1 MLSDID
7 ICRSTVLAPI
17 NSIARKAGLLDHEF
31 QALGQHKAKISLRC
45 LDRLSSDSS
54 VSVGSDIKG
63 LSPALANTTHKAKAP
78 GKLIVVTAITPT
90 PLGEG
95 KTVTTIGLAQGI
107 AKLNESVSACIR
119 QPSMGPVFGVKG
131 GAAGGGYSQVA
142 PMEELNLHLTGDI
155 HAVTAAHNLASAAI
169 DARIYHEQRQGS
181 EAFES
186 RSGLKA
192 LNINSNKIVWRRVLD
207 HNDRALRMITVG
219 KNEAGKSING
229 YEREDGF
236 DISAAS
242 ELMAIL
248 ALTSDLQDLR
258 KRIGKIVL
266 AYDLNNQPLTADDFQ
281 VAGAMTVTLKDAIEP
296 TLMQTL
302 EGVPT
307 FIHAGPF
314 ANIAHGNSSII
325 ADNIALRL
333 SDYVVTEGGF
343 GSDMGFEKACNIKA
357 QTSEKSPDCAVI
369 VATLR
374 GLKANS
380 GLYDLRPGNPLPDS
394 IFNDD
399 HDALNAGFENLKW
412 HINNVKKYGVTPVVA
427 INRFPQDSTDE
438 LALLKSMVESY
449 DPKVAVEI
457 SEAFGRGGKG
467 TIELAK
473 SVIKACENDDTFTP
487 LYKFEQ
493 TLEEKIMAVAE
504 VGYGASSITLSETA
518 KCQLQQY
525 TKAGYANLAVC
536 LAKTPLSISTEAH
549 IKGAPSQFDVPIRE
563 LKLCAGAGFI
573 YALCGNVMTMPGLP
587 DKPAFMSL
595 DINSDGEIVG
605 LS

>member
-7 ICRSTVLAPI
+7 ICRSTPLKNISEVA
-17 NSIARKAGLLDHEF
+17 KHAGLQNNEH
-31 QALGQHKAKISLRC
+31 QPLGQYKSKVSLTSLER
-45 LDRLSSDSS
+45 
-54 VSVGSDIKG
+54 
-63 LSPALANTTHKAKAP
+63 LANQQD
-78 GKLIVVTAITPT
+78 GKLVVVTAITPT

-95 KTVTTIGLAQGI
+95 KTVTTIGLAQGL
-107 AKLNESVSACIR
+107 AKINQSAMACIR

-142 PMEELNLHLTGDI
+142 PMEQLNLHLTGDI

-169 DARIYHEQRQGS
+169 DARLYHEQREGLG
-181 EAFES
+181 AFEA

-192 LNINSNKIVWRRVLD
+192 LDIDPNRIVWRRVLD
-207 HNDRALRMITVG
+207 HNDRALRMLTVG
-219 KNEAGKSING
+219 KNEAGKTING
-229 YEREDGF
+229 FEREDGF

-248 ALTSDLQDLR
+248 ALANNLQDLR
-258 KRIGKIVL
+258 KRIGRVVL
-266 AYDLNNQPLTADDFQ
+266 AYNQHGLPLTADDFS
-281 VAGAMTVTLKDAIEP
+281 VAGAMTATMKDSIEP

-307 FIHAGPF
+307 LIHAGPF

-325 ADNIALRL
+325 ADKIALKL
-333 SDYVVTEGGF
+333 SDFVVTEGGF
-343 GSDMGFEKACNIKA
+343 GSDMGFEKACNIKVKA
-357 QTSEKSPDCAVI
+357 SNKKPDCAVV

-394 IFNDD
+394 IFSDD
-399 HDALNAGFENLKW
+399 QDALIAGFENLKW
-412 HINNVKKYGVTPVVA
+412 HINNVKQYGVSIVIA
-427 INRFPQDSTDE
+427 INRFPQDSIQE
-438 LALLKSMVESY
+438 LNALKQMIIDF
-449 DPKVAVEI
+449 DPSARVEI
-457 SEAFGRGGKG
+457 SEAFGKGGEG
-467 TIELAK
+467 ATQLAHA
-473 SVIKACENDDTFTP
+473 VVKACQDNNEFKP
-487 LYKFEQ
+487 LYQSEQ
-493 TLEEKIMAVAE
+493 SLEEKLMAVAE
-504 VGYGASSITLSETA
+504 VGYGASSITLSALA
-518 KCQLQQY
+518 KQQLEEFN
-525 TKAGYANLAVC
+525 KHGFNGLSVC

-549 IKGAPSQFDVPIRE
+549 IKGAPAHFDVPVRE

-595 DINSDGEIVG
+595 DIDDKGDIIG

>member
-7 ICRSTVLAPI
+7 ICRSTPLKNISEVA
-17 NSIARKAGLLDHEF
+17 KQAGLQHNEH
-31 QALGQHKAKISLRC
+31 QPLGQYKSKVSLTSLER
-45 LDRLSSDSS
+45 
-54 VSVGSDIKG
+54 
-63 LSPALANTTHKAKAP
+63 LANQQD
-78 GKLIVVTAITPT
+78 GKLVVVTAITPT

-95 KTVTTIGLAQGI
+95 KTVTTIGLAQGL
-107 AKLNESVSACIR
+107 AKINQSAMACIR

-142 PMEELNLHLTGDI
+142 PMEQLNLHLTGDI

-169 DARIYHEQRQGS
+169 DARLYHEQREGL
-181 EAFES
+181 EAFET
-186 RSGLKA
+186 RSGLKS
-192 LNINSNKIVWRRVLD
+192 LDIDPSRIVWRRVLD

-219 KNEAGKSING
+219 KNEADKTING
-229 YEREDGF
+229 LEREDGF

-248 ALTSDLQDLR
+248 ALADDLQDLR
-258 KRIGKIVL
+258 KRIGRVVL
-266 AYDLNNQPLTADDFQ
+266 AYNNQGSPLTAEDFN
-281 VAGAMTVTLKDAIEP
+281 VAGAMTVTMKDSIEP

-307 FIHAGPF
+307 LIHAGPF

-325 ADNIALRL
+325 ADKIALKL
-333 SDYVVTEGGF
+333 SDFVVTEGGF
-343 GSDMGFEKACNIKA
+343 GSDMGFEKACNIKVKA
-357 QTSEKSPDCAVI
+357 SNKKPDCAIV

-380 GLYDLRPGNPLPDS
+380 GLYDLRPGTPLPDS

-399 HDALNAGFENLKW
+399 QDALAAGFENLKW
-412 HINNVKKYGVTPVVA
+412 HINNVKQYQVPTVVA
-427 INRFPQDSTDE
+427 INQFPQDSAQEIDALKQMITDFDP
-438 LALLKSMVESY
+438 SVSVE
-449 DPKVAVEI
+449 V
-457 SEAFGRGGKG
+457 SEAFGQGGEG
-467 TIELAK
+467 TTQLAHA
-473 SVIKACENDDTFTP
+473 VVKACQTESKFKP
-487 LYKFEQ
+487 LYYSEQ
-493 TLEEKIMAVAE
+493 SLEEKLMAVAE
-504 VGYGASSITLSETA
+504 VGYGAASISLSPLA
-518 KCQLQQY
+518 RKQLTEFNQH
-525 TKAGYANLAVC
+525 GYGDLSVC
-536 LAKTPLSISTEAH
+536 LAKTPLSISTEAQ
-549 IKGAPSQFDVPIRE
+549 IKGAPTQFDVPVRE

-595 DINSDGEIVG
+595 DIDSNGNIIG

>member
-7 ICRSTVLAPI
+7 ICRSTPLKNISEVA
-17 NSIARKAGLLDHEF
+17 KHAGLQNNEH
-31 QALGQHKAKISLRC
+31 QPLGQYKSKVSLTSLER
-45 LDRLSSDSS
+45 
-54 VSVGSDIKG
+54 
-63 LSPALANTTHKAKAP
+63 LANQQD
-78 GKLIVVTAITPT
+78 GKLVIVTAITPT

-95 KTVTTIGLAQGI
+95 KTVTTIGLAQGL
-107 AKLNESVSACIR
+107 AKINQSAMACIR

-142 PMEELNLHLTGDI
+142 PMEQLNLHLTGDI

-169 DARIYHEQRQGS
+169 DARLYHEQREGLG
-181 EAFES
+181 AFEA

-192 LNINSNKIVWRRVLD
+192 LDIDPNRIVWRRVLD
-207 HNDRALRMITVG
+207 HNDRALRMLTVG
-219 KNEAGKSING
+219 KNEAGKTING
-229 YEREDGF
+229 FEREDGF

-248 ALTSDLQDLR
+248 ALANNLQDLR
-258 KRIGKIVL
+258 KRIGRVVL
-266 AYDLNNQPLTADDFQ
+266 AYNQHGLPLTADDFS
-281 VAGAMTVTLKDAIEP
+281 VAGAMTVTMKDSIEP

-307 FIHAGPF
+307 LIHAGPF

-325 ADNIALRL
+325 ADKIALKL
-333 SDYVVTEGGF
+333 SDFVVTEGGF
-343 GSDMGFEKACNIKA
+343 GSDMGFEKACNIKVKA
-357 QTSEKSPDCAVI
+357 SNKKPDCAVV

-394 IFNDD
+394 IFSDD
-399 HDALNAGFENLKW
+399 QDSLIAGFENLKW
-412 HINNVKKYGVTPVVA
+412 HINNVKQYGVSIVIA
-427 INRFPQDSTDE
+427 INRFPQDSIQE
-438 LALLKSMVESY
+438 LNALKQMIIDF
-449 DPKVAVEI
+449 DPSVRVEI
-457 SEAFGRGGKG
+457 SEAFGKGGEG
-467 TIELAK
+467 ATQLAHA
-473 SVIKACENDDTFTP
+473 VVKACQDNNEFKP
-487 LYKFEQ
+487 LYQSEQ
-493 TLEEKIMAVAE
+493 SLEEKLMAVAE
-504 VGYGASSITLSETA
+504 VGYGASSITLSALA
-518 KCQLQQY
+518 KQQLEEFN
-525 TKAGYANLAVC
+525 KHGFNGLSVC

-549 IKGAPSQFDVPIRE
+549 IKGAPAHFDVPVRE

-573 YALCGNVMTMPGLP
+573 YALCSNVMTMPGLP

-595 DINSDGEIVG
+595 DIDDKGDIIG

>member
-7 ICRSTVLAPI
+7 ICRSTPLKNISEVA
-17 NSIARKAGLLDHEF
+17 KQAGLQHNEH
-31 QALGQHKAKISLRC
+31 QPLGQYKSKVSLTS
-45 LDRLSSDSS
+45 LERLSNQQD
-54 VSVGSDIKG
+54 
-63 LSPALANTTHKAKAP
+63 
-78 GKLIVVTAITPT
+78 GKLVVVTAITPT

-95 KTVTTIGLAQGI
+95 KTVTTIGLAQGL
-107 AKLNESVSACIR
+107 AKINQSAMACIR

-142 PMEELNLHLTGDI
+142 PMEQLNLHLTGDI

-169 DARIYHEQRQGS
+169 DARLYHEQREGL
-181 EAFES
+181 EAFEA

-192 LNINSNKIVWRRVLD
+192 LDIDPTRIVWRRVLD

-219 KNEAGKSING
+219 KNEASKTING
-229 YEREDGF
+229 FEREDGF

-248 ALTSDLQDLR
+248 ALADDLQDLR
-258 KRIGKIVL
+258 KRIGRVVL
-266 AYDLNNQPLTADDFQ
+266 AYNKQGLPLTADDFN
-281 VAGAMTVTLKDAIEP
+281 VAGAMTVTMKDSIEP

-307 FIHAGPF
+307 LIHAGPF

-325 ADNIALRL
+325 ADKIALKL
-333 SDYVVTEGGF
+333 SDFVVTEGGF
-343 GSDMGFEKACNIKA
+343 GSDMGFEKACNIKVKA
-357 QTSEKSPDCAVI
+357 SNKKPDCAVV

-380 GLYDLRPGNPLPDS
+380 GLYDLRPGTPLPDS

-399 HDALNAGFENLKW
+399 QDALVAGFENLKW
-412 HINNVKKYGVTPVVA
+412 HITNVKQYQVPTVVA
-427 INRFPQDSTDE
+427 INQFPQDSAQELDALKQMITDFDP
-438 LALLKSMVESY
+438 SVSVE
-449 DPKVAVEI
+449 V
-457 SEAFGRGGKG
+457 SEAFGQGGEG
-467 TIELAK
+467 TTQLARA
-473 SVIKACENDDTFTP
+473 VVEACQKESEFEP
-487 LYKFEQ
+487 LYHSEQ
-493 TLEEKIMAVAE
+493 TLEEKLMAVAE
-504 VGYGASSITLSETA
+504 VGYGAASISLSPLA
-518 KCQLQQY
+518 KKQLAEF
-525 TKAGYANLAVC
+525 KLHGYSNLSVC
-536 LAKTPLSISTEAH
+536 LAKTPLSVSTEAH
-549 IKGAPSQFDVPIRE
+549 IKGAPTQFDVPVRE

-595 DINSDGEIVG
+595 DIDSNGNIVG

>member
-7 ICRSTVLAPI
+7 ICRSTPLKNISEVA
-17 NSIARKAGLLDHEF
+17 KQAGLQHNEH
-31 QALGQHKAKISLRC
+31 QPLGQYKSKVSLTSLER
-45 LDRLSSDSS
+45 
-54 VSVGSDIKG
+54 
-63 LSPALANTTHKAKAP
+63 LANQQD
-78 GKLIVVTAITPT
+78 GKLVVVTAITPT

-95 KTVTTIGLAQGI
+95 KTVTTIGLAQGL
-107 AKLNESVSACIR
+107 AKIHQSAMACIR

-142 PMEELNLHLTGDI
+142 PMEQLNLHLTGDI

-169 DARIYHEQRQGS
+169 DARLYHEHREGL
-181 EAFES
+181 EAFEA

-192 LNINSNKIVWRRVLD
+192 LNIDPSRIVWRRVLD

-219 KNEAGKSING
+219 KNEADKTING
-229 YEREDGF
+229 LEREDGF

-248 ALTSDLQDLR
+248 ALADDLQDLR
-258 KRIGKIVL
+258 KRIGRVVL
-266 AYDLNNQPLTADDFQ
+266 AYNNQGSPLTAEDFN
-281 VAGAMTVTLKDAIEP
+281 VAGAMTVTMKDSIEP

-307 FIHAGPF
+307 LIHAGPF

-325 ADNIALRL
+325 ADKIALKL
-333 SDYVVTEGGF
+333 SDFVVTEGGF
-343 GSDMGFEKACNIKA
+343 GSDMGFEKACNIKVKA
-357 QTSEKSPDCAVI
+357 SNKKPDCAVV

-380 GLYDLRPGNPLPDS
+380 GLYDLRPGTPLPDS

-399 HDALNAGFENLKW
+399 QHALTAGFENLKW
-412 HINNVKKYGVTPVVA
+412 HINNVKQYKVPTVVA
-427 INRFPQDSTDE
+427 INRFPQDSAQD
-438 LALLKSMVESY
+438 LDALKQMIIDFDPSVSVE
-449 DPKVAVEI
+449 V
-457 SEAFGRGGKG
+457 SEAFGQGGEG
-467 TIELAK
+467 AIQLAHA
-473 SVIKACENDDTFTP
+473 VVKACQTESKFKP
-487 LYKFEQ
+487 LYYSEQ
-493 TLEEKIMAVAE
+493 SLEEKLMAVAE
-504 VGYGASSITLSETA
+504 VGYGAASISLSPLA
-518 KCQLQQY
+518 RKQLTEFNQH
-525 TKAGYANLAVC
+525 GYGDLSVC
-536 LAKTPLSISTEAH
+536 LAKTPLSISTEAQ
-549 IKGAPSQFDVPIRE
+549 IKGAPTQFDVPVRE

-595 DINSDGEIVG
+595 DIDSNGNIIG

>member
-7 ICRSTVLAPI
+7 ICRNTPLA
-17 NSIARKAGLLDHEF
+17 SITEVATQAGLLEGEYAS
-31 QALGQHKAKISLRC
+31 QGKYKAKVSLDS
-45 LDRLSSDSS
+45 LKRLSQCD
-54 VSVGSDIKG
+54 
-63 LSPALANTTHKAKAP
+63 T
-78 GKLIVVTAITPT
+78 GKLILVTAITPT

-107 AKLNESVSACIR
+107 SKLNRSVTACIR

-155 HAVTAAHNLASAAI
+155 HAVTAAHNLAAAAI
-169 DARIYHEQRQGS
+169 DARIYHEQRNGYDD
-181 EAFES
+181 FET
-186 RSGLKA
+186 RSGLNA
-192 LNINSNKIVWRRVLD
+192 LRIDPQRVVWKRVMD
-207 HNDRALRMITVG
+207 HNDRALRMVTVG
-219 KNEAGKSING
+219 RNEPGKVING

-248 ALTSDLQDLR
+248 ALATDLRDLR
-258 KRIGKIVL
+258 KRIGRIVV
-266 AYDLNNQPLTADDFQ
+266 AYDLDGKPVTAEDLQ
-281 VAGAMTVTLKDAIEP
+281 VAGAMAVSMKEAIEP

-307 FIHAGPF
+307 LIHAGPF

-325 ADNIALRL
+325 ADNIATKL
-333 SDYVVTEGGF
+333 SEFTVTEGGF

-357 QTSEKSPDCAVI
+357 QVSGKAPDCAVI

-380 GLYDLRPGNPLPDS
+380 GLYDLKPGQPIPDS
-394 IFNDD
+394 LFEDD
-399 HDALNAGFENLKW
+399 ANALAAGFENLKW
-412 HINNVKKYGVTPVVA
+412 HINNVNKYGVPAVVA
-427 INRFPQDSTDE
+427 INRFPQDSDAE
-438 LALLKSMVESY
+438 LYALKEMVESL
-449 DPKVAVEI
+449 PNNVEVAI
-457 SEAFGRGGKG
+457 SEGFVKGGEGTVVLAEKVLGQCAKG
-467 TIELAK
+467 
-473 SVIKACENDDTFTP
+473 SNFTP

-493 TLEEKIMAVAE
+493 STEEKLMAVAE
-504 VGYGASSITLSETA
+504 AGYGAASITLSDTA
-518 KCQLQQY
+518 KQQLKEL
-525 TKAGYANLAVC
+525 KANGFDKLAVC
-536 LAKTPLSISTEAH
+536 LAKTPLSISTDGS
-549 IKGAPSQFDVPIRE
+549 IKGAPSGFDVSIRE

-587 DKPAFMSL
+587 DKPAFMNL
-595 DINSDGEIVG
+595 DLDDNGNIIG

>member
-7 ICRSTVLAPI
+7 ICRSTPLKNISEVA
-17 NSIARKAGLLDHEF
+17 KQAGLQHNEH
-31 QALGQHKAKISLRC
+31 QPLGQYKSKVSLTS
-45 LDRLSSDSS
+45 LERLSNQQD
-54 VSVGSDIKG
+54 
-63 LSPALANTTHKAKAP
+63 
-78 GKLIVVTAITPT
+78 GKLVVVTAITPT

-95 KTVTTIGLAQGI
+95 KTVTTIGLAQGL
-107 AKLNESVSACIR
+107 AKINQSAMACIR

-142 PMEELNLHLTGDI
+142 PMDQLNLHLTGDI

-169 DARIYHEQRQGS
+169 DARLYHEQREGL
-181 EAFES
+181 EAFEA

-192 LNINSNKIVWRRVLD
+192 LDIDPTRIVWRRVLD

-219 KNEAGKSING
+219 KNEASKTING
-229 YEREDGF
+229 FEREDGF

-248 ALTSDLQDLR
+248 ALADDLQDLR
-258 KRIGKIVL
+258 KRIGRVVL
-266 AYDLNNQPLTADDFQ
+266 AYNKQGLPLTADDFN
-281 VAGAMTVTLKDAIEP
+281 VAGAMTVTMKDSIEP

-307 FIHAGPF
+307 LIHAGPF

-325 ADNIALRL
+325 ADKIALKL
-333 SDYVVTEGGF
+333 SDFVVTEGGF
-343 GSDMGFEKACNIKA
+343 GSDMGFEKACNIKVKA
-357 QTSEKSPDCAVI
+357 SNKKPDCAVV

-380 GLYDLRPGNPLPDS
+380 GLYDLRPGTPLPDS

-399 HDALNAGFENLKW
+399 QDALVAGFENLKW
-412 HINNVKKYGVTPVVA
+412 HITNVKQYQVPTVVA
-427 INRFPQDSTDE
+427 INQFPQDSAQELDALKQMITDFDP
-438 LALLKSMVESY
+438 SVSVE
-449 DPKVAVEI
+449 V
-457 SEAFGRGGKG
+457 SEAFGQGGEG
-467 TIELAK
+467 TTQLARA
-473 SVIKACENDDTFTP
+473 VVKACQKESEFEP
-487 LYKFEQ
+487 LYHSEQ
-493 TLEEKIMAVAE
+493 TLEEKLMAVAE
-504 VGYGASSITLSETA
+504 VGYGAASISLSPLA
-518 KCQLQQY
+518 KKQLAEF
-525 TKAGYANLAVC
+525 KLHGYSNLSVC
-536 LAKTPLSISTEAH
+536 LAKTPLSVSTEAH
-549 IKGAPSQFDVPIRE
+549 IKGAPTQFDVPVRE

-595 DINSDGEIVG
+595 DIDSNGNIVG

>member
-7 ICRSTVLAPI
+7 ICRSTPLKNISEVA
-17 NSIARKAGLLDHEF
+17 KQAGLQHNEH
-31 QALGQHKAKISLRC
+31 QPLGQYKSKVSLTSLER
-45 LDRLSSDSS
+45 
-54 VSVGSDIKG
+54 
-63 LSPALANTTHKAKAP
+63 LANQQD
-78 GKLIVVTAITPT
+78 GKLVVVTAITPT

-95 KTVTTIGLAQGI
+95 KTVTTIGLAQGL
-107 AKLNESVSACIR
+107 AKIHQSAMACIR

-142 PMEELNLHLTGDI
+142 PMEQLNLHLTGDI

-169 DARIYHEQRQGS
+169 DARLYHEHREGL
-181 EAFES
+181 EAFEA

-192 LNINSNKIVWRRVLD
+192 LNIDPSRIVWRRVLD

-219 KNEAGKSING
+219 KNEADKTING
-229 YEREDGF
+229 LEREDGF

-248 ALTSDLQDLR
+248 ALADDLQDLR
-258 KRIGKIVL
+258 KRIGRVVL
-266 AYDLNNQPLTADDFQ
+266 AYNNQGSPLTAEDFN
-281 VAGAMTVTLKDAIEP
+281 VAGAMTVTMKDSIEP

-307 FIHAGPF
+307 LIHAGPF

-325 ADNIALRL
+325 ADKIALKL
-333 SDYVVTEGGF
+333 SDFVVTEGGF
-343 GSDMGFEKACNIKA
+343 GSDMGFEKACNIKVKA
-357 QTSEKSPDCAVI
+357 SNKKPDCAVV

-380 GLYDLRPGNPLPDS
+380 GLYDLRPGTPLPDS

-399 HDALNAGFENLKW
+399 QHALTAGFENLKW
-412 HINNVKKYGVTPVVA
+412 HINNVKQYKVPTVVA
-427 INRFPQDSTDE
+427 INRFPQDSAQE
-438 LALLKSMVESY
+438 LDALKQMIIDFDPSVSVE
-449 DPKVAVEI
+449 V
-457 SEAFGRGGKG
+457 SEAFGQGGEG
-467 TIELAK
+467 AIQLAHA
-473 SVIKACENDDTFTP
+473 VVKACQTESKFKP
-487 LYKFEQ
+487 LYYSEQ
-493 TLEEKIMAVAE
+493 SLEEKLMAVAE
-504 VGYGASSITLSETA
+504 VGYGAASISLSPLA
-518 KCQLQQY
+518 RKQLTEFDQH
-525 TKAGYANLAVC
+525 GYGDLSVC
-536 LAKTPLSISTEAH
+536 LAKTPLSISTEAQ
-549 IKGAPSQFDVPIRE
+549 IKGAPTQFNVPVRE

-595 DINSDGEIVG
+595 DIDSNGNIIG
-605 LS
+605 LN

>member
-7 ICRSTVLAPI
+7 ICRSTPLKNISEVA
-17 NSIARKAGLLDHEF
+17 KQAGLQHNEH
-31 QALGQHKAKISLRC
+31 QPLGQYKSKVSLTSLER
-45 LDRLSSDSS
+45 
-54 VSVGSDIKG
+54 
-63 LSPALANTTHKAKAP
+63 LANQQD
-78 GKLIVVTAITPT
+78 GKLVVVTAITPT

-95 KTVTTIGLAQGI
+95 KTVTTIGLAQGL
-107 AKLNESVSACIR
+107 AKINQSAMACIR

-142 PMEELNLHLTGDI
+142 PMEQLNLHLTGDI

-169 DARIYHEQRQGS
+169 DARLYHEHREGL
-181 EAFES
+181 EAFEA

-192 LNINSNKIVWRRVLD
+192 LNIDPSRIVWRRVLD

-219 KNEAGKSING
+219 KNEADKTING
-229 YEREDGF
+229 LEREDGF

-248 ALTSDLQDLR
+248 ALADDLQDLR
-258 KRIGKIVL
+258 KRIGRVVL
-266 AYDLNNQPLTADDFQ
+266 AYNNQGSPLTAEDFN
-281 VAGAMTVTLKDAIEP
+281 VAGAMTVTMKDSIEP

-307 FIHAGPF
+307 LIHAGPF

-325 ADNIALRL
+325 ADKIALKL
-333 SDYVVTEGGF
+333 SDFVVTEGGF
-343 GSDMGFEKACNIKA
+343 GSDMGFEKACNIKVKA
-357 QTSEKSPDCAVI
+357 SNKKPDCAVV

-380 GLYDLRPGNPLPDS
+380 GLYDLRPGTPLPDS

-399 HDALNAGFENLKW
+399 QDALTAGFENLKW
-412 HINNVKKYGVTPVVA
+412 HINNVKQYQVPTVVA
-427 INRFPQDSTDE
+427 INRFPQDSAQELDTLKQMITDFDP
-438 LALLKSMVESY
+438 SVSVE
-449 DPKVAVEI
+449 V
-457 SEAFGRGGKG
+457 SEAFGQGGEG
-467 TIELAK
+467 AIQLAHA
-473 SVIKACENDDTFTP
+473 VVKACQTESKFKP
-487 LYKFEQ
+487 LYYSEQ
-493 TLEEKIMAVAE
+493 SLEEKLMAVAE
-504 VGYGASSITLSETA
+504 VGYGAASISLSPLA
-518 KCQLQQY
+518 RKQLTEFNQH
-525 TKAGYANLAVC
+525 GYGDLSVC
-536 LAKTPLSISTEAH
+536 LAKTPLSISTEAQ
-549 IKGAPSQFDVPIRE
+549 IKGAPTQFNVPVRE

-595 DINSDGEIVG
+595 DIDSNGNIIG
-605 LS
+605 LN

>member
-7 ICRSTVLAPI
+7 ICRSTPLKNISEVA
-17 NSIARKAGLLDHEF
+17 KQAGLHHNEH
-31 QALGQHKAKISLRC
+31 QPLGQYKSKVSLTS
-45 LDRLSSDSS
+45 LERLVNQQD
-54 VSVGSDIKG
+54 
-63 LSPALANTTHKAKAP
+63 
-78 GKLIVVTAITPT
+78 GKLVVVTAITPT

-95 KTVTTIGLAQGI
+95 KTVTTIGLAQGL
-107 AKLNESVSACIR
+107 AKINQSSMACIR

-142 PMEELNLHLTGDI
+142 PMEQLNLHLTGDI

-169 DARIYHEQRQGS
+169 DARLYHEQREGLK
-181 EAFES
+181 AFEV

-192 LNINSNKIVWRRVLD
+192 LDIDPSRIVWRRVLD

-219 KNEAGKSING
+219 KNEADKTING
-229 YEREDGF
+229 FEREDGF

-248 ALTSDLQDLR
+248 ALADNLQDLR
-258 KRIGKIVL
+258 KRIGRVVL
-266 AYDLNNQPLTADDFQ
+266 AYNKQGLPLTADDFN
-281 VAGAMTVTLKDAIEP
+281 VAGAMTVTMKDSIEP

-307 FIHAGPF
+307 LIHAGPF

-325 ADNIALRL
+325 ADKIALKL
-333 SDYVVTEGGF
+333 SDFVVTEGGF
-343 GSDMGFEKACNIKA
+343 GSDMGFEKACNIKVKA
-357 QTSEKSPDCAVI
+357 SNKKPDCAVV

-380 GLYDLRPGNPLPDS
+380 GLYDLRPGTPLPES
-394 IFNDD
+394 IFSDD
-399 HDALNAGFENLKW
+399 QDALIAGFENLKW
-412 HINNVKKYGVTPVVA
+412 HINNVKQYRVPTVIA
-427 INRFPQDSTDE
+427 INRFPQDSAQELEALKQMITDFD
-438 LALLKSMVESY
+438 SNVSVE
-449 DPKVAVEI
+449 V
-457 SEAFGRGGKG
+457 SEAFGQGGEG
-467 TIELAK
+467 ATQLAHA
-473 SVIKACENDDTFTP
+473 VVKACQSESEFKP
-487 LYKFEQ
+487 LYNSEQ
-493 TLEEKIMAVAE
+493 SIEEKLMAVAE
-504 VGYGASSITLSETA
+504 VGYGAASISLSPLA
-518 KCQLQQY
+518 KKQLAEFNQH
-525 TKAGYANLAVC
+525 GYSDLSVC

-549 IKGAPSQFDVPIRE
+549 IKGAPTQFNVPVRE

-595 DINSDGEIVG
+595 DIDSNGNIIG

>member
-7 ICRSTVLAPI
+7 ICRSTPLKNISEVA
-17 NSIARKAGLLDHEF
+17 KQAGL
-31 QALGQHKAKISLRC
+31 QHNEHQPLEQYKSKVSLTSLER
-45 LDRLSSDSS
+45 
-54 VSVGSDIKG
+54 
-63 LSPALANTTHKAKAP
+63 LANQQD
-78 GKLIVVTAITPT
+78 GKLVVVTAITPT

-95 KTVTTIGLAQGI
+95 KTVTTIGLAQGL
-107 AKLNESVSACIR
+107 AKIHQSAMACIR

-142 PMEELNLHLTGDI
+142 PMEQLNLHLTGDI

-169 DARIYHEQRQGS
+169 DARLYHEHREGL
-181 EAFES
+181 EAFEA

-192 LNINSNKIVWRRVLD
+192 LNIDPSRIVWRRVLD
-207 HNDRALRMITVG
+207 HNDRALRMVTVG
-219 KNEAGKSING
+219 KNEADKTING
-229 YEREDGF
+229 LEREDGF

-248 ALTSDLQDLR
+248 ALADDLQDLR
-258 KRIGKIVL
+258 KRIGRVVL
-266 AYDLNNQPLTADDFQ
+266 AYNNQGSPLTADDFN
-281 VAGAMTVTLKDAIEP
+281 VAGAMTVTMKDSIEP

-307 FIHAGPF
+307 LIHAGPF

-325 ADNIALRL
+325 ADKIALKL
-333 SDYVVTEGGF
+333 SDFVVTEGGF
-343 GSDMGFEKACNIKA
+343 GSDMGFEKACNIKVKA
-357 QTSEKSPDCAVI
+357 SNKKPDCAVV

-380 GLYDLRPGNPLPDS
+380 GLYDLRPGTPLPDS

-399 HDALNAGFENLKW
+399 QDALTAGFENLKW
-412 HINNVKKYGVTPVVA
+412 HINNVKQYKVPTVVA
-427 INRFPQDSTDE
+427 INRFPQDSAQE
-438 LALLKSMVESY
+438 LDALKQMIIDFDPSVSVE
-449 DPKVAVEI
+449 V
-457 SEAFGRGGKG
+457 SEAFGQGGEGAIK
-467 TIELAK
+467 LANA
-473 SVIKACENDDTFTP
+473 VVKACQTESKFKP
-487 LYKFEQ
+487 LYHSEQ
-493 TLEEKIMAVAE
+493 SLEEKLMAVAE
-504 VGYGASSITLSETA
+504 VGYGAASISLSPLA
-518 KCQLQQY
+518 RKQLTEFNQH
-525 TKAGYANLAVC
+525 GYSDLSVC
-536 LAKTPLSISTEAH
+536 LAKTPLSISTEAQ
-549 IKGAPSQFDVPIRE
+549 IKGAPTQFDVPVRE

-595 DINSDGEIVG
+595 DIDSNGNIIG

>member
-7 ICRSTVLAPI
+7 ICRSTPLKNISEVA
-17 NSIARKAGLLDHEF
+17 KQAGLHHNEH
-31 QALGQHKAKISLRC
+31 QPLGQYKSKVSLTS
-45 LDRLSSDSS
+45 LERLASQQD
-54 VSVGSDIKG
+54 
-63 LSPALANTTHKAKAP
+63 
-78 GKLIVVTAITPT
+78 GKLVVVTAITPT

-95 KTVTTIGLAQGI
+95 KTVTTIGLAQGL
-107 AKLNESVSACIR
+107 AKINQSAMACIR

-142 PMEELNLHLTGDI
+142 PMEQLNLHLTGDI
-155 HAVTAAHNLASAAI
+155 HAVTVAHNLASAAI
-169 DARIYHEQRQGS
+169 DARLYHEQREGLETF
-181 EAFES
+181 EA

-192 LNINSNKIVWRRVLD
+192 LDIDPRRIVWRRVLD

-219 KNEAGKSING
+219 KNEADKTING
-229 YEREDGF
+229 FEREDGF

-248 ALTSDLQDLR
+248 ALTDDLQDLR
-258 KRIGKIVL
+258 KRIGRVVL
-266 AYDLNNQPLTADDFQ
+266 AYNNQGLPLTADDFN
-281 VAGAMTVTLKDAIEP
+281 VAGAMTVTMKDSIEP

-307 FIHAGPF
+307 LIHAGPF

-325 ADNIALRL
+325 ADKIALKL
-333 SDYVVTEGGF
+333 SDFVVTEGGF
-343 GSDMGFEKACNIKA
+343 GSDMGFEKACNIKVKA
-357 QTSEKSPDCAVI
+357 SNKKPDCAVI

-380 GLYDLRPGNPLPDS
+380 GLYDLRPGTPLPDS
-394 IFNDD
+394 IFNGDQ
-399 HDALNAGFENLKW
+399 DALIAGFENLKW
-412 HINNVKKYGVTPVVA
+412 HINNVKQYQVPTVVA
-427 INRFPQDSTDE
+427 INRFPQDSVQELDALKQMITDFDP
-438 LALLKSMVESY
+438 SVSVE
-449 DPKVAVEI
+449 V
-457 SEAFGRGGKG
+457 SEAFGQGGEGATK
-467 TIELAK
+467 LAHA
-473 SVIKACENDDTFTP
+473 VVKACQKQSEFKP
-487 LYKFEQ
+487 LYHSKQ
-493 TLEEKIMAVAE
+493 SLEEKLMAVAE
-504 VGYGASSITLSETA
+504 VGYGAASISLSPLA
-518 KCQLQQY
+518 KKQLAEFRQH
-525 TKAGYANLAVC
+525 GYSDLSVC

-549 IKGAPSQFDVPIRE
+549 IKGAPSQFDVPVRE

-595 DINSDGEIVG
+595 DIDSKGNIVG

>member
-7 ICRSTVLAPI
+7 ICRSTPLKNISEVA
-17 NSIARKAGLLDHEF
+17 KHAGLQNNEH
-31 QALGQHKAKISLRC
+31 QPLGQYKSKVSLTSLER
-45 LDRLSSDSS
+45 
-54 VSVGSDIKG
+54 
-63 LSPALANTTHKAKAP
+63 LANQQD
-78 GKLIVVTAITPT
+78 GKLVVVTAITPT

-95 KTVTTIGLAQGI
+95 KTVTTIGLAQGL
-107 AKLNESVSACIR
+107 AKINQSAMACIR

-142 PMEELNLHLTGDI
+142 PMEQLNLHLTGDI

-169 DARIYHEQRQGS
+169 DARLYHEQREGLG
-181 EAFES
+181 AFEA

-192 LNINSNKIVWRRVLD
+192 LDIDPNRIVWRRVLD
-207 HNDRALRMITVG
+207 HNDRALRMLTVG
-219 KNEAGKSING
+219 KNEAGKTING
-229 YEREDGF
+229 FEREDGF

-248 ALTSDLQDLR
+248 ALANNLQDLR
-258 KRIGKIVL
+258 KRIGRVVL
-266 AYDLNNQPLTADDFQ
+266 AYNQHGLPLTADDFS
-281 VAGAMTVTLKDAIEP
+281 VAGAMTVTMKDSIEP

-307 FIHAGPF
+307 LIHAGPF

-325 ADNIALRL
+325 ADKIALKL
-333 SDYVVTEGGF
+333 SDFVVTEGGF
-343 GSDMGFEKACNIKA
+343 GSDMGFEKACNIKVKA
-357 QTSEKSPDCAVI
+357 SNKKPDCAVV

-394 IFNDD
+394 IFSDD
-399 HDALNAGFENLKW
+399 QDALIAGFENLKW
-412 HINNVKKYGVTPVVA
+412 HINNVKQYGVSIVIA
-427 INRFPQDSTDE
+427 INRFPQDSIQE
-438 LALLKSMVESY
+438 LNALKQMIIDF
-449 DPKVAVEI
+449 DPSVRVEI
-457 SEAFGRGGKG
+457 SEAFGKGGEG
-467 TIELAK
+467 ATQLAHA
-473 SVIKACENDDTFTP
+473 VVKACQDNNEFKP
-487 LYKFEQ
+487 LYQSEQ
-493 TLEEKIMAVAE
+493 SLEEKLMAVAE
-504 VGYGASSITLSETA
+504 VGYGASSITLSALA
-518 KCQLQQY
+518 KQQLEEFN
-525 TKAGYANLAVC
+525 KHGFNGLSVC

-549 IKGAPSQFDVPIRE
+549 IKGAPAHFDVPVRE

-595 DINSDGEIVG
+595 DIDDKGDIIG

>member
-7 ICRSTVLAPI
+7 ICRNTPLSPI
-17 NSIARKAGLLDHEF
+17 TDIAHHVGLLEGEF
-31 QALGQHKAKISLRC
+31 ASQGAYKAKVSLNS
-45 LDRLSSDSS
+45 LERLQQCD
-54 VSVGSDIKG
+54 
-63 LSPALANTTHKAKAP
+63 T
-78 GKLIVVTAITPT
+78 GKLILVTAITPT

-107 AKLNESVSACIR
+107 AKLNRTVTACIR

-155 HAVTAAHNLASAAI
+155 HAVTAAHNLAAAAI
-169 DARIYHEQRQGS
+169 DARIYHEQRNGYDDF
-181 EAFES
+181 EA
-186 RSGLKA
+186 RSGLTA
-192 LNINSNKIVWRRVLD
+192 LRIDAKRVVWKRVMD
-207 HNDRALRMITVG
+207 HNDRALRMVTVG
-219 KNEAGKSING
+219 HNEPGKHING

-248 ALTSDLQDLR
+248 ALASDLKDLR
-258 KRIGKIVL
+258 ARIGRIVV
-266 AYDLNNQPLTADDFQ
+266 AYNLDGKPVTTEDLQ
-281 VAGAMTVTLKDAIEP
+281 VAGAMAVSMKEAIEP

-307 FIHAGPF
+307 LIHAGPF

-325 ADNIALRL
+325 ADNIATKL
-333 SDYVVTEGGF
+333 SEFTVTEGGF

-357 QTSEKSPDCAVI
+357 QVSGKAPDCAVI

-380 GLYDLRPGNPLPDS
+380 GLYDLKPGQAIPDS
-394 IFNDD
+394 LFEDD
-399 HDALNAGFENLKW
+399 SDALLAGFENLKW
-412 HINNVKKYGVTPVVA
+412 HINNVNKYGVPAVVA
-427 INRFPQDSTDE
+427 INRFPQDSDAE
-438 LALLKSMVESY
+438 LQELKALVESL
-449 DPKVAVEI
+449 PNNVEVAI
-457 SEAFGRGGKG
+457 SEGFAKGGEG
-467 TIELAK
+467 TLDLAEK
-473 SVIKACENDDTFTP
+473 VIAQCATNASFTP
-487 LYKFEQ
+487 LYQFEQ
-493 TLEEKIMAVAE
+493 ATEEKIMAVAE
-504 VGYGASSITLSETA
+504 AGYGAASITLSDTA
-518 KCQLQQY
+518 KQQL
-525 TKAGYANLAVC
+525 KSLKEHGYDQLAVC
-536 LAKTPLSISTEAH
+536 LAKTPLSISTDGS
-549 IKGAPSQFDVPIRE
+549 IKGAPSGFDVSIRE

-587 DKPAFMSL
+587 EKPAFMNL
-595 DINSDGEIVG
+595 DLDDNGNIIG

>member
-7 ICRSTVLAPI
+7 ICRSTPLKNISEVA
-17 NSIARKAGLLDHEF
+17 KHAGLQNNEH
-31 QALGQHKAKISLRC
+31 QPLGQYKSKVSLTSLER
-45 LDRLSSDSS
+45 
-54 VSVGSDIKG
+54 
-63 LSPALANTTHKAKAP
+63 LANQQD
-78 GKLIVVTAITPT
+78 GKLVVVTAITPT

-95 KTVTTIGLAQGI
+95 KTVTTIGLAQGL
-107 AKLNESVSACIR
+107 AKINQSAMACIR

-142 PMEELNLHLTGDI
+142 PMEQLNLHLTGDI

-169 DARIYHEQRQGS
+169 DARLYHEQREGLG
-181 EAFES
+181 AFEA

-192 LNINSNKIVWRRVLD
+192 LDIDPNRIVWRRVLD
-207 HNDRALRMITVG
+207 HNDRALRMLTVG
-219 KNEAGKSING
+219 KNEAGKTING
-229 YEREDGF
+229 FEREDGF

-248 ALTSDLQDLR
+248 ALANNLQDLR
-258 KRIGKIVL
+258 KRIGRVVL
-266 AYDLNNQPLTADDFQ
+266 AYNQHGLPLTADDLS
-281 VAGAMTVTLKDAIEP
+281 VAGAMTVTMKDSIEP

-307 FIHAGPF
+307 LIHAGPF

-325 ADNIALRL
+325 ADKIALKL
-333 SDYVVTEGGF
+333 SDFVVTEGGF
-343 GSDMGFEKACNIKA
+343 GSDMGFEKACNIKVKA
-357 QTSEKSPDCAVI
+357 SNKKPDCAVV

-394 IFNDD
+394 IFSDD
-399 HDALNAGFENLKW
+399 QDALIAGFENLKW
-412 HINNVKKYGVTPVVA
+412 HINNVKQYGVSIVIA
-427 INRFPQDSTDE
+427 INRFPQDSIQE
-438 LALLKSMVESY
+438 LNALKQMIIDF
-449 DPKVAVEI
+449 DPSVRVEI
-457 SEAFGRGGKG
+457 SEAFGKGGEG
-467 TIELAK
+467 ATQLAHA
-473 SVIKACENDDTFTP
+473 VVKACQDNNEFKP
-487 LYKFEQ
+487 LYQSEQ
-493 TLEEKIMAVAE
+493 SLEEKLMAVAE
-504 VGYGASSITLSETA
+504 VGYGASSITLSALA
-518 KCQLQQY
+518 KQQLEEFN
-525 TKAGYANLAVC
+525 KHGFNGLSVC

-549 IKGAPSQFDVPIRE
+549 IKGAPAHFDVPVRE

-595 DINSDGEIVG
+595 DIDDKGDIIG

>member
-7 ICRSTVLAPI
+7 ICRSTPLKNISEVA
-17 NSIARKAGLLDHEF
+17 KQAGLQHNEH
-31 QALGQHKAKISLRC
+31 QPLGQYKSKVSLTSLERLAKQQ
-45 LDRLSSDSS
+45 D
-54 VSVGSDIKG
+54 
-63 LSPALANTTHKAKAP
+63 
-78 GKLIVVTAITPT
+78 GKLVVVTAITPT

-95 KTVTTIGLAQGI
+95 KTVTTIGLAQGL
-107 AKLNESVSACIR
+107 AKINQSAMACIR

-142 PMEELNLHLTGDI
+142 PMEQLNLHLTGDI

-169 DARIYHEQRQGS
+169 DARLYHEQREGLD
-181 EAFES
+181 AFEA

-192 LNINSNKIVWRRVLD
+192 LDIDPSRIVWRRVLD

-219 KNEAGKSING
+219 KNEADKTING
-229 YEREDGF
+229 FEREDGF

-248 ALTSDLQDLR
+248 ALADDLQDLR
-258 KRIGKIVL
+258 KRIGRVVL
-266 AYDLNNQPLTADDFQ
+266 AYNKQGLPLTADDFN
-281 VAGAMTVTLKDAIEP
+281 VAGAMTVTMKDSIEP

-307 FIHAGPF
+307 LIHAGPF

-325 ADNIALRL
+325 ADKIALKL
-333 SDYVVTEGGF
+333 SDFVVTEGGF
-343 GSDMGFEKACNIKA
+343 GSDMGFEKACNIKVKA
-357 QTSEKSPDCAVI
+357 SNKKPDCAVI

-380 GLYDLRPGNPLPDS
+380 GLYDLRPGTPLPDS

-399 HDALNAGFENLKW
+399 QDALVAGFENLKW
-412 HINNVKKYGVTPVVA
+412 HINNVKQYHVPTVVA
-427 INRFPQDSTDE
+427 INRFPQDSEQE
-438 LALLKSMVESY
+438 LDALTQMIADFDSSVSVE
-449 DPKVAVEI
+449 V
-457 SEAFGRGGKG
+457 SEAFGQGGEGATK
-467 TIELAK
+467 LA
-473 SVIKACENDDTFTP
+473 SAVVKACQVESEFGS
-487 LYKFEQ
+487 LYQSEQ
-493 TLEEKIMAVAE
+493 SLEEKLMAVAE
-504 VGYGASSITLSETA
+504 VGYGAASISLSPLA
-518 KCQLQQY
+518 KKQLAEFIQH
-525 TKAGYANLAVC
+525 GYSDLSVC

-549 IKGAPSQFDVPIRE
+549 IKGAPTRFDVPIRE

-595 DINSDGEIVG
+595 DIDSNGNIIG

>member
-7 ICRSTVLAPI
+7 ICRSTPLKNISEVA
-17 NSIARKAGLLDHEF
+17 KQAGLHHNEH
-31 QALGQHKAKISLRC
+31 QPLGQFKSKVSLTSLER
-45 LDRLSSDSS
+45 
-54 VSVGSDIKG
+54 
-63 LSPALANTTHKAKAP
+63 LANQQD
-78 GKLIVVTAITPT
+78 GKLVVVTAITPT

-95 KTVTTIGLAQGI
+95 KTVTTIGLAQGL
-107 AKLNESVSACIR
+107 AKINQSAMACIR

-142 PMEELNLHLTGDI
+142 PMEQLNLHLTGDI

-169 DARIYHEQRQGS
+169 DARLYHEQREGLD
-181 EAFES
+181 AFET

-192 LNINSNKIVWRRVLD
+192 LNIDPSRIVWRRVLD

-219 KNEAGKSING
+219 KNEADKTING
-229 YEREDGF
+229 FEREDGF

-248 ALTSDLQDLR
+248 ALANDLQDLR
-258 KRIGKIVL
+258 KRIGRVVL
-266 AYDLNNQPLTADDFQ
+266 AYNKQGMPLTADDFN
-281 VAGAMTVTLKDAIEP
+281 VAGAMTVTMKDSIEP

-307 FIHAGPF
+307 LIHAGPF

-325 ADNIALRL
+325 ADKIALKL
-333 SDYVVTEGGF
+333 SDFVVTEGGF
-343 GSDMGFEKACNIKA
+343 GSDMGFEKACNIKVKA
-357 QTSEKSPDCAVI
+357 SNKKPDCAVV

-394 IFNDD
+394 IFSDD
-399 HDALNAGFENLKW
+399 QDALIAGFENLKW
-412 HINNVKKYGVTPVVA
+412 HINNVKQYGVPIVIA
-427 INRFPQDSTDE
+427 INRFPQDSIQE
-438 LALLKSMVESY
+438 LNALKQMIIDF
-449 DPKVAVEI
+449 DPSVRVEI
-457 SEAFGRGGKG
+457 SEAFGKGGEG
-467 TIELAK
+467 ATQLAHA
-473 SVIKACENDDTFTP
+473 VVKACQDNNEFKP
-487 LYKFEQ
+487 LYQSEQ
-493 TLEEKIMAVAE
+493 SLEEKLMAVAE
-504 VGYGASSITLSETA
+504 VGYGASSITLSALA
-518 KCQLQQY
+518 KQQLEEFN
-525 TKAGYANLAVC
+525 KHGFNGLSVC

-549 IKGAPSQFDVPIRE
+549 IKGAPAHFDVPVRE

-595 DINSDGEIVG
+595 DIDDKGDIIG

>member
-7 ICRSTVLAPI
+7 ICRSTPLKNISEVA
-17 NSIARKAGLLDHEF
+17 KQAGLQHNEH
-31 QALGQHKAKISLRC
+31 QPLGQYKSKVSLTS
-45 LDRLSSDSS
+45 LERLSNQQD
-54 VSVGSDIKG
+54 
-63 LSPALANTTHKAKAP
+63 
-78 GKLIVVTAITPT
+78 GKLVVVTAITPT

-95 KTVTTIGLAQGI
+95 KTVTTIGLAQGL
-107 AKLNESVSACIR
+107 AKINQSAMACIR

-142 PMEELNLHLTGDI
+142 PMEQLNLHLTGDI

-169 DARIYHEQRQGS
+169 DARLYHEQREGL
-181 EAFES
+181 EAFEA

-192 LNINSNKIVWRRVLD
+192 LDIDPTRIVWRRVLD

-219 KNEAGKSING
+219 KNEADKTING
-229 YEREDGF
+229 FEREDGF

-248 ALTSDLQDLR
+248 ALADDLQDLR
-258 KRIGKIVL
+258 KRIGRVVL
-266 AYDLNNQPLTADDFQ
+266 AYNKQGLPLTADDFN
-281 VAGAMTVTLKDAIEP
+281 VAGAMTVTMKDSIEP

-307 FIHAGPF
+307 LIHAGPF

-325 ADNIALRL
+325 ADKIALKL
-333 SDYVVTEGGF
+333 SDFVVTEGGF
-343 GSDMGFEKACNIKA
+343 GSDMGFEKACNIKVKA
-357 QTSEKSPDCAVI
+357 SNKKPDCAVV

-380 GLYDLRPGNPLPDS
+380 GLYDLRPGTPLPDS

-399 HDALNAGFENLKW
+399 QDALVAGFENLKW
-412 HINNVKKYGVTPVVA
+412 HITNVKQYQVPTVVA
-427 INRFPQDSTDE
+427 INQFPQDSAQELDALKQMITDFDP
-438 LALLKSMVESY
+438 SVSVE
-449 DPKVAVEI
+449 V
-457 SEAFGRGGKG
+457 SEAFGQGGEG
-467 TIELAK
+467 TTQLARA
-473 SVIKACENDDTFTP
+473 VVKACQKESEFEP
-487 LYKFEQ
+487 LYHSEQ
-493 TLEEKIMAVAE
+493 TLEEKLMAVAE
-504 VGYGASSITLSETA
+504 VGYGAASISLSPLA
-518 KCQLQQY
+518 KKQLAEF
-525 TKAGYANLAVC
+525 KLHGYSNLSVC
-536 LAKTPLSISTEAH
+536 LAKTPLSVSTEAH
-549 IKGAPSQFDVPIRE
+549 IKGAPTQFDVPVRE

-595 DINSDGEIVG
+595 DIDSNGNIVG